1 MLVSIQPFLLW
12 NPMIKLSAVL
22 GPPGPSYSDIAGEMA
37 AELELEW
44 RTCSLHKAVS
54 CSAAIE

>member
-1 MLVSIQPFLLW
+1 
-12 NPMIKLSAVL
+12 MIKLSAVL
-22 GPPGPSYSDIAGEMA
+22 GPPGSSYSDIAGEMA